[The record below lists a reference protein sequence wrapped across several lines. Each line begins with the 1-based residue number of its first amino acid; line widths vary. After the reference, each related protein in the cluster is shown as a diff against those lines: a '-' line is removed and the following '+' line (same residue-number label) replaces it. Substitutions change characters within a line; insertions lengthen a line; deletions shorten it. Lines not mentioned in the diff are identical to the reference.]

1 MQQDCDVGFV
11 PGTDSCTALRREDR
25 FSVNEDILDL
35 PTEWKKSPMARHLAN
50 VSSSSRS
57 IAAESP

>member
-1 MQQDCDVGFV
+1 
-11 PGTDSCTALRREDR
+11 
-25 FSVNEDILDL
+25 L
-35 PTEWKKSPMARHLAN
+35 PTERKRSTMARHLAN